1 MDKKKIFLVSLGH
14 LSCDINGGALPA
26 ILPFLI
32 TAYGFDYQAAAGL
45 MFAFSCLSS
54 IIQPAFGYLSDKLS
68 KPWFIPVG
76 VLLAGGGLASI
87 GFLHSYWAIFAAI
100 ALSGVG
106 AALFHPEGARFANKV
121 SGASKGTGL
130 SLFSIGGNSG
140 FVFGPMLAV
149 AAIGAFGMPGTSVFG
164 LIALVMS
171 VILLYQI
178 SHLSGMKKTETEGAK
193 AAGETEEVKNNWK
206 EFSKLTLAIISRS
219 VLFVGCNT
227 FIPLYWIHN
236 FGQSKAAGAAALTC
250 FCTFGVISNFIG
262 GMLSDRFGYLR
273 IIRLSYVVLI
283 PSIVLFGLVD
293 NLYAAFALLL
303 PLGFSLYAPFS
314 SMVVLGQKYLA
325 KNIGFASG
333 RKGHHK
339 KGMRIVEQDT
349 SLALLP
355 EDRSLVAQL
364 VRYHRKAWPAMRHR
378 RFAALGKKDREALN
392 KAAALIR
399 MADALDYRHMEAVR
413 DVAIDLQPGKVVLTL
428 SGAQDCAPEQDRLL
442 VKGDLFMH
450 IFGVELEC
458 VCPIL

>member
-178 SHLSGMKKTETEGAK
+178 SHLSGMKKTETESAK

-219 VLFVGCNT
+219 VLFVGGNT

-333 RKGHHK
+333 VTLGLATSM
-339 KGMRIVEQDT
+339 GGIV
-349 SLALLP
+349 APLLGWIADGYGLP
-355 EDRSLVAQL
+355 RAIQSMTIVA
-364 VRYHRKAWPAMRHR
+364 VIGTV
-378 RFAALGKKDREALN
+378 AAF
-392 KAAALIR
+392 
-399 MADALDYRHMEAVR
+399 
-413 DVAIDLQPGKVVLTL
+413 
-428 SGAQDCAPEQDRLL
+428 LL
-442 VKGDLFMH
+442 VSLNRRTD
-450 IFGVELEC
+450 
-458 VCPIL
+458 